1 MRVIIYNALIRKPG
15 FLYYVD
21 KNGNV
26 CETKANRKGGK
37 KGRKFKK
44 KILPLIIGQTVQKK

>member
-1 MRVIIYNALIRKPG
+1 MKVIIYNALIRKPG

-44 KILPLIIGQTVQKK
+44 KILPLITGQAAQKK